1 MTISAIKAANA
12 AAGYY
17 FFSPETMR
25 SFGSRVSDDVIQ
37 GVLFVTSE
45 RDRIGNA
52 WDGARR
58 YTVRRFFPETGSIQ
72 TVSEFGQFATLAA
85 AKRWAHNY
93 NLNA

>member
-1 MTISAIKAANA
+1 MTISEIKAANA

-17 FFSPETMR
+17 FFSHETMR

-37 GVLFVTSE
+37 ECLFITSE
-45 RDRIGNA
+45 RDRMGHA
-52 WDGARR
+52 WNGARR
-58 YTVRRFFPETGSIQ
+58 YTVRRFDPETGSIE